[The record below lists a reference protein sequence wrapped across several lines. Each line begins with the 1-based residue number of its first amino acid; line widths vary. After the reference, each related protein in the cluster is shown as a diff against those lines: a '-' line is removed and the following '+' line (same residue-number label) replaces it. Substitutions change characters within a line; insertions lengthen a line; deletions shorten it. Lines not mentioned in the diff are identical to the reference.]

1 MLIFLLLTFLPN
13 VLFFVQFI
21 YTIQSLTIVPVSI
34 DLLTIEIIMAI
45 KDPNSIYNL
54 DRNESY
60 NRWTNKEL
68 P

>member
-1 MLIFLLLTFLPN
+1 MFF
-13 VLFFVQFI
+13 FFVQFI

-60 NRWTNKEL
+60 NRWANKEL
-68 P
+68 S

>member
-54 DRNESY
+54 NRNESY
-60 NRWTNKEL
+60 NRWANKEL

>member
-60 NRWTNKEL
+60 NRWANKEL

>member
-1 MLIFLLLTFLPN
+1 MFF
-13 VLFFVQFI
+13 FFVQFI

-60 NRWTNKEL
+60 NRWANKEL

>member
-60 NRWTNKEL
+60 NRWANKEL
-68 P
+68 S